1 MALLRSKIAD
11 IRMQGIERV
20 NDPRFIAI
28 IEEINEQ
35 QQAFR
40 KTFGEVVM
48 QMNEIAD
55 LIGSQQVVL
64 DKMKPYV
71 ERIKKLGIAVG
82 SDPSITGEH
91 DA

>member
-11 IRMQGIERV
+11 IRLQGIERV

-28 IEEINEQ
+28 MEEMNEQ
-35 QQAFR
+35 MQAFR

-55 LIGSQQVVL
+55 LIGSQQTVL
-64 DKMKPYV
+64 EHMKPV
-71 ERIKKLGIAVG
+71 MRRAKELGIAVG

-91 DA
+91 DE